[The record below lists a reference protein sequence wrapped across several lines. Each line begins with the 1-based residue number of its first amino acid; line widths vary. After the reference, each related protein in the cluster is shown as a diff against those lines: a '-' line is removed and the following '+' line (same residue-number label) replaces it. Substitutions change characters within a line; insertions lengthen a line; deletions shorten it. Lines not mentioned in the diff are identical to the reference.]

1 MDIFFN
7 LWSGF
12 QVVLQPLNF
21 LYCFLGV
28 FIGTLIGVL
37 PGIGP
42 VGTMS
47 ILLPV
52 TFGVPPVTGVIILA
66 GIYYGAMYG
75 GSTTSI
81 LVNIPGEAASVIT
94 CLDGY
99 QMARQ
104 GKAGPALG
112 MSAIG
117 SFIGGTFS
125 IIALMFLVTPLAKV
139 AVQFG
144 PPEYLALMCLGITT
158 VTYLARGSVIKA
170 VIMAILGLILGCV
183 GTDLISGKFRFE
195 FGIPELADGI
205 DLIPLAMGLFGISEI
220 LTNVEKPFKR
230 VIYEAKI
237 KNLLPNHEDWK
248 RSTGPIIRG
257 SFLGFLLGIL
267 PGGGAILA
275 SFVSYSI
282 EKKVSKHPEKFG
294 QGAIE
299 GVAGPETA
307 NNAATGGGFVPLLS
321 LGIPSNV
328 IMAILL
334 GALLIHGVAPGPMLI
349 QDHPDIFWGVIASM
363 YIGNGMLLLLNLP
376 FIGLWVKL
384 LKVPYGLL
392 FPLIL
397 LFTLIGAYS
406 SNGKIF
412 DLLVMIFFGVV
423 GYVLRKFG
431 YEEAP
436 LLLAFILGPL
446 LEQTFRQS
454 LIMSNGQLS
463 IFLTRPVSLVALLLC
478 VALYVSS
485 GMSIFR
491 KTRNKVADIDER

>member
-1 MDIFFN
+1 
-7 LWSGF
+7 
-12 QVVLQPLNF
+12 
-21 LYCFLGV
+21 
-28 FIGTLIGVL
+28 
-37 PGIGP
+37 
-42 VGTMS
+42 
-47 ILLPV
+47 
-52 TFGVPPVTGVIILA
+52 
-66 GIYYGAMYG
+66 
-75 GSTTSI
+75 
-81 LVNIPGEAASVIT
+81 
-94 CLDGY
+94 
-99 QMARQ
+99 
-104 GKAGPALG
+104 
-112 MSAIG
+112 
-117 SFIGGTFS
+117 
-125 IIALMFLVTPLAKV
+125 
-139 AVQFG
+139 
-144 PPEYLALMCLGITT
+144 
-158 VTYLARGSVIKA
+158 
-170 VIMAILGLILGCV
+170 
-183 GTDLISGKFRFE
+183 
-195 FGIPELADGI
+195 
-205 DLIPLAMGLFGISEI
+205 
-220 LTNVEKPFKR
+220 
-230 VIYEAKI
+230 
-237 KNLLPNHEDWK
+237 
-248 RSTGPIIRG
+248 
-257 SFLGFLLGIL
+257 
-267 PGGGAILA
+267 
-275 SFVSYSI
+275 VSYSI

>member
-1 MDIFFN
+1 MDIFSS
-7 LWSGF
+7 LLSGF
-12 QVVLQPLNF
+12 QIVLQPLNF
-21 LYCFLGV
+21 VYCFLGV

-99 QMARQ
+99 QMARL

-125 IIALMFLVTPLAKV
+125 IIALMFRVTPLAKV

-170 VIMAILGLILGCV
+170 VIMAIVGLILGCV

-205 DLIPLAMGLFGISEI
+205 DLIPLAMGLFGISEV
-220 LTNVEKPFKR
+220 LTNVERPFKR
-230 VIYEAKI
+230 VIYETKI
-237 KNLLPNHEDWK
+237 KNLLPNREDWR

-275 SFVSYSI
+275 SFVSYSV

-294 QGAIE
+294 RGAIE
-299 GVAGPETA
+299 GIAGPETA

-349 QDHPDIFWGVIASM
+349 QNRPDIFWGVIASM

-406 SNGKIF
+406 SNSKVF
-412 DLLVMIFFGVV
+412 DLLIMIFFGVV

-446 LEQTFRQS
+446 LEQAFRQS
-454 LIMSNGQLS
+454 LVMSSGQLS
-463 IFLTRPVSLVALLLC
+463 IFITRPVSLVALLLC
-478 VALYVSS
+478 VTLYVSS
-485 GMSIFR
+485 AMSIFR
-491 KTRNKVADIDER
+491 KARNRVADIDER